1 MTSTTTPAELRAE
14 AARHDQ
20 AAADSFERCDTDG
33 FMSQWASGLTASKL
47 RLEASIQE
55 KGGKHEFPALFD
67 LDGELVAAKLIDGK
81 YGPVWGIL
89 ASDDPHSNIV
99 AWVGAFPKRESTLT
113 KKGYRE
119 GEVFAP
125 ARAELVGAN
134 ACSVHAVAIRTDGG
148 FSRDVEVLANFDWSR
163 EDDD

>member
-55 KGGKHEFPALFD
+55 NGGKAEFPALFD
-67 LDGELVAAKLIDGK
+67 LDGNLVAAKLIDGK
-81 YGPVWGIL
+81 YGLVWGIL
-89 ASDDPHSNIV
+89 ASDDPRSQITG
-99 AWVGAFPKRESTLT
+99 WVSAFPKRESTMT

-119 GEVFAP
+119 GTVLAP
-125 ARAELVGAN
+125 ARADLVGAN
-134 ACSVHAVAIRTDGG
+134 VCSVHAVKLRTDGG
-148 FSRDVEVLANFDWSR
+148 FSRNVEVVS
-163 EDDD
+163 